1 MKTSSMKD
9 KKLILISLIFIML
22 IWILISNIINNS
34 IYLPKLTEVFKEL
47 IDIVT
52 EKNFLK
58 SIGSS
63 LIRGG
68 FSFLVALLF
77 AVILGIIS
85 SLNKIFYNF
94 FYPINSILKS
104 IPTIAF
110 ILIALI
116 WLNKNYAPYLIGI
129 MIAFPILYESTLNS
143 ILNSNE
149 DLCEMLDSFQVNYIG
164 KLLNLHMQSIVISI
178 SQIATSTFSLVL
190 KVVIAGEVF
199 GQPTLGI
206 GTAIQGEKINFN
218 TAGIFAWIIIVAI
231 LCFLSDKIINIFI
244 NKLLKGG
251 RYLVD

>member
-1 MKTSSMKD
+1 MKTSSMKN
-9 KKLILISLIFIML
+9 KKLIIISIFLIII
-22 IWILISNIINNS
+22 IWIAISSIINNS
-34 IYLPKLTEVFKEL
+34 IYLPKVTEVCKEL
-47 IDIVT
+47 INIILG
-52 EKNFLK
+52 NGFLR
-58 SIGSS
+58 SVGYS
-63 LIRGG
+63 LLRVVI
-68 FSFLVALLF
+68 SFLIALLISI
-77 AVILGIIS
+77 ALGILS
-85 SLNKIFYNF
+85 SLNKVFYNF

-116 WLNKNYAPYLIGI
+116 WLNKNYEPYLIGI
-129 MIAFPILYESTLNS
+129 IIAFPILYECTLNS

-149 DLCEMLDSFQVNYIG
+149 DLNEMLDSYKVNYLG
-164 KLLNLHMQSIVISI
+164 KLLNLYIQSVIISI

-199 GQPTLGI
+199 GQPTFGI

-231 LCFLSDKIINIFI
+231 ICFISDKIINIFI

>member
-1 MKTSSMKD
+1 MKNSSMKD
-9 KKLILISLIFIML
+9 KKLILVSLIIITL
-22 IWILISNIINNS
+22 IWILLANIINNS
-34 IYLPKLTEVFKEL
+34 IYLPKLTEVFIEL

-58 SIGSS
+58 SILSS

-68 FSFLVALLF
+68 LSFLIAIIF
-77 AVILGIIS
+77 SVILGIIS
-85 SLNKIFYNF
+85 SFNKIFYNF

-129 MIAFPILYESTLNS
+129 IISFPILYESTLNS
-143 ILNSNE
+143 ILNSND
-149 DLCEMLDSFQVNYIG
+149 DLCEMLDSFKVNSMD
-164 KLLNLHMQSIVISI
+164 KLYNLYLQSILISI

-199 GQPTLGI
+199 GQPTFGI
-206 GTAIQGEKINFN
+206 GTAIQGAKINFN

-231 LCFLSDKIINIFI
+231 LCFISDKIINFLG
-244 NKLLKGG
+244 NRLLKGG
-251 RYLVD
+251 RYLID

>member
-1 MKTSSMKD
+1 MKNSSMKD
-9 KKLILISLIFIML
+9 KKLILISLIIIML
-22 IWILISNIINNS
+22 IWILISNIMNNS
-34 IYLPKLTEVFKEL
+34 IYLPKLTEVLKEL

-58 SIGSS
+58 SIGYS
-63 LIRGG
+63 LIRGSV
-68 FSFLVALLF
+68 SFLVALLF
-77 AVILGIIS
+77 AVIIGIIS
-85 SLNKIFYNF
+85 SFNKIFYNF

-129 MIAFPILYESTLNS
+129 IISFPILYESTLNS

-149 DLCEMLDSFQVNYIG
+149 DLCEMLDSFKVNYMD
-164 KLLNLHMQSIVISI
+164 KLCNLHLQSILLSI
-178 SQIATSTFSLVL
+178 FQIATSTFSLVL

-199 GQPTLGI
+199 GQPTFGI

-218 TAGIFAWIIIVAI
+218 TAGIFAWIIIVAT
-231 LCFLSDKIINIFI
+231 LCFMSDKIINSLSKRF
-244 NKLLKGG
+244 LKGG

>member
-9 KKLILISLIFIML
+9 KKLIIISLFIILL
-22 IWILISNIINNS
+22 IWIIISNFINNS
-34 IYLPKLTEVFKEL
+34 IYLPKVSEVFSEL
-47 IDIVT
+47 IEIVT
-52 EKNFLK
+52 ENNFLK
-58 SIGSS
+58 SIGYS
-63 LIRGG
+63 LLRGVI
-68 FSFLVALLF
+68 SFLVALTI

-85 SLNKIFYNF
+85 SFNKIFYNF

-129 MIAFPILYESTLNS
+129 IISFPILYESAVYS
-143 ILNSNE
+143 ILSSNE
-149 DLCEMLDSFQVNYIG
+149 DLCEMLNSFNVDFIG
-164 KLLNLHMQSIVISI
+164 RLFNLHIQSVIVSI

-199 GQPTLGI
+199 GQPNFGI
-206 GTAIQGEKINFN
+206 GTAIQGAKINFN
-218 TAGIFAWIIIVAI
+218 TAGIFAWIIIVTFI
-231 LCFLSDKIINIFI
+231 CFISDKIINIFI
-244 NKLLKGG
+244 KRLLKGG

>member
-9 KKLILISLIFIML
+9 KKLIIISLIIIIF
-22 IWILISNIINNS
+22 IWILLANIIDNS

-47 IDIVT
+47 INIAK
-52 EKNFLK
+52 EKSFLR
-58 SIGSS
+58 SLISS
-63 LIRGG
+63 LVRGG
-68 FSFLVALLF
+68 VSFLIAIMF

-85 SLNKIFYNF
+85 SFNKIFYNF
-94 FYPINSILKS
+94 FYPINSVLKS

-116 WLNKNYAPYLIGI
+116 WLNKNYAPYLIGVI
-129 MIAFPILYESTLNS
+129 IAFPILYESTLNS

-149 DLCEMLDSFQVNYIG
+149 DLSEMLDSFKVNYMD
-164 KLLNLHMQSIVISI
+164 KLYNLHIQSILISI
-178 SQIATSTFSLVL
+178 TQIATSTFSLVL

-199 GQPTLGI
+199 GQPTFGI
-206 GTAIQGEKINFN
+206 GTAIQGAKINFN

-231 LCFLSDKIINIFI
+231 LCFLSDKIINFLG
-244 NKLLKGG
+244 KRLLKGG

>member
-9 KKLILISLIFIML
+9 KKLILISLFVIML
-22 IWILISNIINNS
+22 IWILLSNIINNS
-34 IYLPKLTEVFKEL
+34 IYLPKLSEVFKEL
-47 IDIVT
+47 INIVT
-52 EKNFLK
+52 KKSFLK
-58 SIGSS
+58 SIGYS

-68 FSFLVALLF
+68 FSFLVAFLI
-77 AVILGIIS
+77 AIILGIIS
-85 SLNKIFYNF
+85 SFNKIFYNF

-129 MIAFPILYESTLNS
+129 IISFPILYESTLNS

-149 DLCEMLDSFQVNYIG
+149 ELCEMLDSFKISFIE
-164 KLLNLHMQSIVISI
+164 KLFNLHIQSVIISI

-199 GQPTLGI
+199 GQPSFGI
-206 GTAIQGEKINFN
+206 GTAIQGAKINFN
-218 TAGIFAWIIIVAI
+218 TAGIFAWIIIVSF
-231 LCFLSDKIINIFI
+231 LCFVTDKIIMIFI
-244 NKLLKGG
+244 NKVLKGG
-251 RYLVD
+251 RYLID

>member
-1 MKTSSMKD
+1 MKASSMKD
-9 KKLILISLIFIML
+9 KKLILISLIIIIL
-22 IWILISNIINNS
+22 IWILISNIMNNS
-34 IYLPKLTEVFKEL
+34 IYLPKLTEVLKEL

-58 SIGSS
+58 SIGYS
-63 LIRGG
+63 LIRGS
-68 FSFLVALLF
+68 FSFLIALLF
-77 AVILGIIS
+77 AVIIGIIS
-85 SLNKIFYNF
+85 SFNKIFYNF

-116 WLNKNYAPYLIGI
+116 WLNKNYATYLIGI
-129 MIAFPILYESTLNS
+129 IISFPILYESTLNS

-149 DLCEMLDSFQVNYIG
+149 DLCEMLDSFKVNYMD
-164 KLLNLHMQSIVISI
+164 KLCNLHLQSILLSI

-199 GQPTLGI
+199 GQPTFGI

-231 LCFLSDKIINIFI
+231 LCFISDKIINILSKRF
-244 NKLLKGG
+244 LKGG